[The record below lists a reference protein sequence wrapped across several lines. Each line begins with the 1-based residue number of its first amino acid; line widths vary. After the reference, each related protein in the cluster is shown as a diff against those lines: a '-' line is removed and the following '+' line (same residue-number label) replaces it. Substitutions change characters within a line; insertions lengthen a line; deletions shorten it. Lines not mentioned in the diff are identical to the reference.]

1 MYGTF
6 LVLIIA
12 VLGGGI
18 ALLGDRVGMRMG
30 KKRLSVFGLRP
41 KYTSMIITVI
51 TGLLI
56 SGFTLLLLAIVSD
69 DVRTALFE
77 MKQLQG
83 ELKALNHE
91 YQETLG
97 KLEEVLSEQKEIETR
112 LARTDENYRETLDAL
127 NRTREE
133 LNKTKEELLFEQERM
148 VNLELVIKSLEET
161 KVALEVERE
170 RHFKEIQLLATE
182 ASMLRDSLEIR
193 KTGRLIFLSG
203 DILAARVIEG
213 GLEPKEILEKV
224 FHPLLEEGNRIALER
239 GARLEGKADY
249 ALKVKDNLQELAE
262 EIAALDRPAVLRL
275 VVDHNTVMFE
285 PLYISLQIFPNQ
297 IVFQKG
303 EVIAEDRIEP
313 GLDEDEILD
322 RILRLLLVVRKKA
335 LDKGMI
341 SEGQYI
347 GEIASL
353 KEIPAVIEKISA
365 TREPATVQ
373 MVAVEDIWR
382 VEGPVRVE
390 IKLKNGEE

>member
-1 MYGTF
+1 MYGTI
-6 LVLIIA
+6 LVLTIA
-12 VLGGGI
+12 ALGGGI

-77 MKQLQG
+77 MKQLQE
-83 ELKALNHE
+83 ELKALNIE
-91 YQETLG
+91 YQETLN
-97 KLEEVLSEQKEIETR
+97 KLHEVLIEQKETETL
-112 LARTDENYRETLDAL
+112 LARTDENYRETLEAL

-133 LNKTKEELLFEQERM
+133 LNSTKEELFFEQERM
-148 VNLELVIKSLEET
+148 DNLEQVIKRLEET

-170 RHFKEIQLLATE
+170 RHYKEIQVLATE

-213 GLEPKEILEKV
+213 GLEPDEIVEKV
-224 FHPLLEEGNRIALER
+224 FHPILEEGNRIALER
-239 GARLEGKADY
+239 GARLEGKEDY
-249 ALKVKDNLQELAE
+249 ALKVKDNLQKLAE
-262 EIAALDRPAVLRL
+262 EIATLDRPAVLRL

-285 PLYISLQIFPNQ
+285 PLYISFQIFPNQ
-297 IVFQKG
+297 LIFQKG
-303 EVIAEDRIEP
+303 EVIAEDQIEP
-313 GLDEDEILD
+313 ELDEDEILD

-353 KEIPAVIEKISA
+353 QEVPAVIDKISA
-365 TREPATVQ
+365 GREPATVQ

-390 IKLKNGEE
+390 IKLKKGEE